1 MAIPSTGDIS
11 IKEAAGSTR
20 SIDTAVTSVSS
31 GSLHTLGTTGAI
43 SYTDGTAPPGE
54 SAQTNTAPTGM
65 REFEGYAHTSMD
77 SWPSNF
83 PGASGTEIQFWGTEE
98 HQVYSGYG
106 TAEAWCDAYFER
118 DDANSRIKIRM
129 KSGTAAAMA
138 TDYWAYITYSGMSS
152 PAFYVKYNYTGS
164 VTNQSNEASNGGFYA
179 HPELNPAI
187 SKDTY
192 RQMSANGASGGKQFF
207 WIAYRDAPQS
217 SLTARVASAD
227 VTFTVKIVS
236 GGVNYTASMPAT
248 DITGLEATFGQ
259 LL

>member
-1 MAIPSTGDIS
+1 MAQIPTSGNIS

-20 SIDTAVTSVSS
+20 SIDTAVTSTIS
-31 GSLHTLGTTGAI
+31 GSLVTLSTNSIEYDGSLRTTVTPDTDSAPYSMMEFSGYEHT
-43 SYTDGTAPPGE
+43 E
-54 SAQTNTAPTGM
+54 
-65 REFEGYAHTSMD
+65 MD
-77 SWPSNF
+77 SWPANF
-83 PGASGTEIQFWGTEE
+83 PGASGTEIQFWGTEG
-98 HQVYSGYG
+98 HVVYSGYG

-118 DDANSRIKIRM
+118 DDSNSRIKIRM

-138 TDYWAYITYSGMSS
+138 TDYFGYITYTGMSS
-152 PAFYVKYNYTGS
+152 PTFWVKYNYTGS
-164 VTNQSNEASNGGFYA
+164 VTNLSNEASNGGHYA

-192 RQMSANGASGGKQFF
+192 RQMSANGVSGGKQFF

-217 SLTARVASAD
+217 TATARVASAG

-236 GGVNYTASMPAT
+236 GGTDYTASMPAT
-248 DITGLEATFGQ
+248 NITSLEATFGQ

>member
-1 MAIPSTGDIS
+1 MAIPETGNIS
-11 IKEAAGSTR
+11 IKEAAGSSR

-31 GSLHTLGTTGAI
+31 GSLVTLGQNSI
-43 SYTDGTAPPGE
+43 EYTDGRSSG
-54 SAQTNTAPTGM
+54 TNDTNSSPYSMLEYA
-65 REFEGYAHTSMD
+65 GYAHTSMD

-83 PGASGTEIQFWGTEE
+83 PGASGTEIQNWGTED
-98 HQVYSGYG
+98 HQNDSGSG
-106 TAEAWCDAYFER
+106 TAQAWCDAYFER

-164 VTNQSNEASNGGFYA
+164 VINLRNEASYPPHYA

-207 WIAYRDAPQS
+207 WIAYRDAPQRP
-217 SLTARVASAD
+217 LIAKVASED

-259 LL
+259 SS